1 MIDLSLT
8 GILVTDLQS
17 ALKVGDTVQVTIDA
31 ADVLITLAGSVV
43 RTVEETTVGINFP
56 QSYIDGEFDPP
67 VRLSRIH
74 RAMEQAWLKSR
85 KENKR

>member
-31 ADVLITLAGSVV
+31 ADVLTTLAGSVV
-43 RTVEETTVGINFP
+43 RTVDETAVGINFP
-56 QSYIDGEFDPP
+56 QSYRDGEFDPP

-85 KENKR
+85 KESKR